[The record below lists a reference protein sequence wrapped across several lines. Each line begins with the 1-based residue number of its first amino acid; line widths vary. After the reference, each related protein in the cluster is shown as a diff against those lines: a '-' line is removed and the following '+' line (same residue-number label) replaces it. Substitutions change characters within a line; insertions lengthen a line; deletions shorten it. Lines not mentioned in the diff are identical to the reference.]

1 MAEPA
6 EETLERRHRLIIGL
20 TSVGVLM
27 VVMDSTIVNVALP
40 IIREDLGFLEVSVSE
55 LQWVVN
61 AYALSFAV
69 LLLSAGKLADLF
81 GRKRLFLI
89 GLVIFTGASVA
100 CGAANEINVLI
111 GFRAVQ
117 GVGAALIMPTTLSIL
132 QTSIP
137 MSKLGIAI
145 GIWSGIVGL
154 GTAIGPLLGGLLA
167 EEVDWR
173 WVFYINIPIGL
184 GVFLGTLLVIPESR
198 SDIEDRR
205 LDVVGALISAVAL
218 FALTYGLLKANEF
231 GWGDP
236 RTIGCLAVGVVGLAA
251 FVAYERKPSSPM
263 LDLSLFRSQAFSGAN
278 VVAVFVGFALFG
290 LLFFGSLFIQSIMGF
305 SATEAGLS
313 QLPMMAM
320 IIVFGPQVGKLVGKI
335 GPGPLLTVGM
345 ALLAVSFLLF
355 YRLDFDSDFW
365 TLLPAMV
372 VGGIGFAA
380 VLTPLTAAALSAVPF
395 QQAGMGAAVINST
408 RQIGGALGLAV
419 MGAISAELVAAGL
432 VEGKASP
439 DAFVDGFGVLM
450 LTGAGV
456 AAAGSVVAWS
466 TIARPARAARAA
478 AAAAAAAAA
487 PEAAA
492 EPAPAA
498 EAPAPAAAVPQEI
511 QIEHSHNWALA
522 APSVVSA
529 LPPSLAGRAAARGGP
544 SLEVLEGPAA
554 GTRIPI
560 GDEGLVLGRGE
571 TGPGTLGEDAQLSR
585 RHARVSRDD
594 DRLLVE
600 DLGSTNGTLV
610 NGEGIS
616 EPTPVRHG
624 DQVEAG
630 ATVMRVVAPPVS
642 AAAPSRDGLVVE
654 VVEGPAS
661 GARIPI
667 GSAPFVFGRA
677 EPGAGSLGEDP
688 ELSRRHASASMF
700 APGRLLLEDLGSTNG
715 TFVNDHRIAAP
726 TVVEA
731 GDGLRLGTSSLRV
744 AGQ

>member
-6 EETLERRHRLIIGL
+6 EETLEGRHRLIIGL

-154 GTAIGPLLGGLLA
+154 GTAIGPLIGGLLA

-173 WVFYINIPIGL
+173 WVFYINIPLGL
-184 GVFLGTLLVIPESR
+184 GVFLGTLLAIPESR
-198 SDIEDRR
+198 SDIEDRS

-231 GWGDP
+231 GWGNP
-236 RTIGCLAVGVVGLAA
+236 RTIGCLAVGVIGLAA

-263 LDLSLFRSQAFSGAN
+263 LDLGLFRSQTFAGAN

-290 LLFFGSLFIQSIMGF
+290 LLFFGALFIQSIMGF

-320 IIVFGPQVGKLVGKI
+320 IIVFGPQVGKLVGKV

-456 AAAGSVVAWS
+456 AATGSVVAWI

-478 AAAAAAAAA
+478 AAAAARPRRRPSPHPLPRRRRPRRPSGRRYRSSTPKTGRWRRPPWSA
-487 PEAAA
+487 PCRRPWPGAPPPPRADPRSRSSKARRPARASRSGTKGSCSEGGRRDPEPSGRTRSSRDATPACRA
-492 EPAPAA
+492 TTSGCSSRTSARPTARSSTGRRSPSRPRSATATKSRPAP
-498 EAPAPAAAVPQEI
+498 
-511 QIEHSHNWALA
+511 
-522 APSVVSA
+522 
-529 LPPSLAGRAAARGGP
+529 R
-544 SLEVLEGPAA
+544 
-554 GTRIPI
+554 
-560 GDEGLVLGRGE
+560 
-571 TGPGTLGEDAQLSR
+571 
-585 RHARVSRDD
+585 
-594 DRLLVE
+594 
-600 DLGSTNGTLV
+600 
-610 NGEGIS
+610 
-616 EPTPVRHG
+616 
-624 DQVEAG
+624 
-630 ATVMRVVAPPVS
+630 
-642 AAAPSRDGLVVE
+642 
-654 VVEGPAS
+654 
-661 GARIPI
+661 
-667 GSAPFVFGRA
+667 
-677 EPGAGSLGEDP
+677 
-688 ELSRRHASASMF
+688 
-700 APGRLLLEDLGSTNG
+700 
-715 TFVNDHRIAAP
+715 
-726 TVVEA
+726 
-731 GDGLRLGTSSLRV
+731 
-744 AGQ
+744 